1 MLSST
6 AEYALRAIVH
16 LATSPESHCT
26 AAAIAEKTKVPA
38 GYISKVLQDLA
49 REGIVLSQRGPN
61 GGFLLARAPE
71 KISLLEVINAVDPIC
86 RITECPL
93 GIPGHGKNLCPL
105 HSSID
110 AAAALLER
118 HYGNTTVEEMARES
132 RSGTRCLFPVA
143 HPKST

>member
-1 MLSST
+1 MLSCT

-26 AAAIAEKTKVPA
+26 AAAIAEQTKVPG

-49 REGIVLSQRGPN
+49 HQGIVLSQRGPN
-61 GGFLLARAPE
+61 GGFLLARKPTE
-71 KISLLEVINAVDPIC
+71 ITLLQVINAVDPVQ

-93 GIPGHGKNLCPL
+93 NLPGHGKNLCPL
-105 HSSID
+105 HASID
-110 AAAALLER
+110 AAAALIER
-118 HYGNTTVEEMARES
+118 HYGNITVEEMAQAS

-143 HPKST
+143 APKR